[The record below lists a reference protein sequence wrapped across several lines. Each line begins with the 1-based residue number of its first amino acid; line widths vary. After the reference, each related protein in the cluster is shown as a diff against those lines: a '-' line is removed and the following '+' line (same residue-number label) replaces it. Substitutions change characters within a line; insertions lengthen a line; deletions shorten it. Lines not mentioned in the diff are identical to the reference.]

1 MTFIDRVFLK
11 WESGEAMAAAF
22 SSSMLW
28 FTLLCMP
35 LGTCMYCATFVSQY
49 FGNHQPQRIGPAV
62 WQGVW
67 LSICFSPLLLA
78 AIPFAPLLFSFAQH
92 PETVTQLEI
101 IYFQIL
107 CCGAPAMLIAQAF
120 CSFYAGQGQTR
131 IMMCVDS
138 LVAIVN
144 LVLDYLWIFGKA
156 GFPAMGIA
164 GAGYATVVAL
174 WLKALIYAL
183 LVLQRH
189 HRVKFST
196 GNWKLD
202 PSLLRR
208 LLYYGAPSGFQFLID
223 VLGFTVFVVLVGRLG
238 AIEAEASSMAFS
250 ISTLSFMPIWGFS
263 QAAAILVGQYL
274 GENRDDLAARGTW
287 TSLQIALTY
296 MTVISV
302 LYLTVPQLFLKPFF
316 LDTPEGQNYEIWI
329 MSLTLLRFVAA
340 YNMLD
345 ATMMIFVNA
354 IKGAGDTPFVLK
366 VSGVM
371 ASLMMLG
378 SWLVVE
384 KFHGGIY
391 SCWALLTSWVWSVGV
406 IYAFR
411 FLGGKWRTMRVIE
424 QQPVNAESGQES

>member
-1 MTFIDRVFLK
+1 MTDDSEQDAASQSWWNRTAGGREVLWLSLPLVISSLSWTVMTFIDRVFLK

-156 GFPAMGIA
+156 GFPAMGKLRQETA
-164 GAGYATVVAL
+164 YSGACASGC
-174 WLKALIYAL
+174 
-183 LVLQRH
+183 
-189 HRVKFST
+189 HR
-196 GNWKLD
+196 
-202 PSLLRR
+202 
-208 LLYYGAPSGFQFLID
+208 A
-223 VLGFTVFVVLVGRLG
+223 
-238 AIEAEASSMAFS
+238 
-250 ISTLSFMPIWGFS
+250 
-263 QAAAILVGQYL
+263 
-274 GENRDDLAARGTW
+274 
-287 TSLQIALTY
+287 
-296 MTVISV
+296 
-302 LYLTVPQLFLKPFF
+302 
-316 LDTPEGQNYEIWI
+316 
-329 MSLTLLRFVAA
+329 
-340 YNMLD
+340 D
-345 ATMMIFVNA
+345 A
-354 IKGAGDTPFVLK
+354 D
-366 VSGVM
+366 
-371 ASLMMLG
+371 
-378 SWLVVE
+378 
-384 KFHGGIY
+384 
-391 SCWALLTSWVWSVGV
+391 
-406 IYAFR
+406 
-411 FLGGKWRTMRVIE
+411 
-424 QQPVNAESGQES
+424 Q